1 MTEYTIIFCI
11 ASDKHFLLVEKDKP
25 EWQKGKLNLP
35 GGKIEPGETPIQ
47 CANRELAEES
57 GLCGDNTVHYM
68 KQLGRIVDNNVTIHC
83 MWCCTSYSSK
93 LKLRPAD
100 SETQKIGWYDWDT
113 VRRDRRLIPNLRL
126 IIPLMLAGQNGW
138 CIEDHDTGFDKEE
151 HKMTI
156 SVPGGMCK
164 NEVLG
169 ILG

>member
-35 GGKIEPGETPIQ
+35 GGKIEPGETAVQ
-47 CANRELAEES
+47 CAIRELAEES

-68 KQLGRIVDNNVTIHC
+68 KQVGEIIAPAAIVHC

-93 LKLRPAD
+93 IKLRPAD
-100 SETQKIGWYDWDT
+100 TETQKIDWYHWDS

-126 IIPLMLAGQNGW
+126 IIPLMLAGQNAW
-138 CIEDHDTGFDKEE
+138 KITDTDVSANKEE
-151 HKMTI
+151 HTLTVSI
-156 SVPGGMCK
+156 PGEMCK